1 MTHEEKSREPA
12 ERSTNHT
19 SRGLVI
25 CVAVLAVYVLS
36 PVPLVWCLHKTGTF
50 EIASPVFSAV
60 YAPLEYLYE
69 HIEFVK
75 HFYNWQWRFF
85 QL

>member
-1 MTHEEKSREPA
+1 MTDVTEPREPSDCSV
-12 ERSTNHT
+12 RRTG
-19 SRGLVI
+19 RGSIVF
-25 CVAVLAVYVLS
+25 AVLAVYVLS
-36 PVPLVWCLHKTGTF
+36 PVPLGWCLHKTCMF

-69 HIEFVK
+69 HIQFVK
-75 HFYNWQWRFF
+75 HFYDWQERFF